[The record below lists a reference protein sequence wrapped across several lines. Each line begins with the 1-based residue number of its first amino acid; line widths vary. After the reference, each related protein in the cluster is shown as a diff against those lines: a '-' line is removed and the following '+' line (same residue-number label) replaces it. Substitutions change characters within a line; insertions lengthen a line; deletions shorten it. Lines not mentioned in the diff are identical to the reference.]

1 MITGGLHQIMH
12 RLPVIRS
19 LLSVGL
25 VDNRSKRKAETG
37 KDFASAVVIGA
48 FAMVFMVLSLRL
60 EVPGSTYT
68 APGML
73 PFIVSLTLFFMAVGL
88 GIGALR
94 QGSLGGSLGELARHL
109 KNYAVDQEGRR
120 TVMLIGMVF
129 LYVFLVAVL
138 SFDFRVP
145 VFFFDFEITSYE
157 VVSILAIG
165 MILRIFWKKS
175 LVRCGFVSL
184 IMIEVLV
191 SVFRYGFG
199 MIMPEAF

>member
-1 MITGGLHQIMH
+1 VG
-12 RLPVIRS
+12 PV
-19 LLSVGL
+19 
-25 VDNRSKRKAETG
+25 DDHSKRKAETG
-37 KDFASAVVIGA
+37 KDFVSAVVVGA
-48 FAMVFMVLSLRL
+48 LAITFMFLSLRL
-60 EVPGSTYT
+60 EVPGSIYT

-88 GIGALR
+88 GIKALR
-94 QGSLGGSLGELARHL
+94 QGSFRDSLGGLARHL
-109 KNYAVDQEGRR
+109 KNYAVNQEGHR
-120 TVMLIGMVF
+120 TLILVGMVF

-157 VVSILAIG
+157 IISILVVSMTLW
-165 MILRIFWKKS
+165 IFWKKS

-184 IMIEVLV
+184 IMIEALV

>member
-1 MITGGLHQIMH
+1 
-12 RLPVIRS
+12 V
-19 LLSVGL
+19 
-25 VDNRSKRKAETG
+25 
-37 KDFASAVVIGA
+37 
-48 FAMVFMVLSLRL
+48 VFMVLSLRL
-60 EVPGSTYT
+60 EVPGSIYT

-88 GIGALR
+88 GISALR
-94 QGSLGGSLGELARHL
+94 QGSIGDNLGELARHL

-129 LYVFLVAVL
+129 LYVLLVAVL
-138 SFDFRVP
+138 SFDFRIP

-157 VVSILAIG
+157 VVSILVVG

-184 IMIEVLV
+184 IMIETLV

>member
-1 MITGGLHQIMH
+1 MDD
-12 RLPVIRS
+12 RP
-19 LLSVGL
+19 
-25 VDNRSKRKAETG
+25 KRKAKRSQETLPGHYERGPVAG
-37 KDFASAVVIGA
+37 KDFSSAVVIGA
-48 FAMVFMVLSLRL
+48 LAMVFMVLSLRL
-60 EVPGSTYT
+60 EVPGSIYT

-88 GIGALR
+88 GISALR
-94 QGSLGGSLGELARHL
+94 QGSIGDNLGELARHL

-129 LYVFLVAVL
+129 LYVLLVAVL
-138 SFDFRVP
+138 SFNFRIP

-157 VVSILAIG
+157 VVSILVVG

-184 IMIEVLV
+184 IMIEALV